1 MVASLKGWHWPI
13 RNAKSE
19 LKSLVFQAERFKAGV
34 KPQEEVLKRV
44 TERVLSE
51 YPHVTPLPI
60 YSRHEGEVKLS
71 RGAFDMLFPSMLA
84 DVKKESSPGMPFM
97 VLGCVDNGNVLTK
110 YPTQLKE
117 AVWERLMLLSFSDCE
132 NMNAVQLVQSGAVD
146 PVRIFVKNEPHSE
159 LKVRQG
165 RMRLISSV
173 SLIDQLVERIL
184 LSQQNKTEI
193 DLWDSIPSKPG
204 LGLNDEGLTKLWRT
218 VKSWEGK
225 IFEADISGWDFGL
238 QLWEMQWESD
248 VRAELADMAG
258 TIYHKAL
265 RNRVWCEANSLFV
278 LSNGRLIA
286 QTVPGKRCSGSYN
299 TSAGNSRCRVML
311 GYLVGSKQI
320 MAMGDDSVEVGVAE
334 AAGEYE
340 KMGHIIKTFS
350 ESKDAFEFCS
360 TKIYERDGQVVGEPV
375 NWSRTFYRL
384 LWATDGFDVRLNQF
398 KFEMRHSPYLQ
409 PCINLLQKIG
419 WGSSNHVE
427 EAASKEGSEEEKCA

>member
-1 MVASLKGWHWPI
+1 MVTALKGWHWPI

-19 LKSLVFQAERFKAGV
+19 LRSLVFQAERFKVGV
-34 KPQEEVLKRV
+34 KPHDEELKRV
-44 TERVLSE
+44 TKRMLQE
-51 YPHVTPLPI
+51 YPHVPPLPI

-71 RGAFDMLFPSMLA
+71 RGAFDMLYPSMLN

-97 VLGCVDNGNVLTK
+97 VLGCADNGNVLDK
-110 YPTQLKE
+110 YPEQLKS
-117 AVWERLMLLSFSDCE
+117 AVWERLMLLSFNEYE
-132 NMNAVQLVQSGAVD
+132 NLNAVQLVESGAVD
-146 PVRIFVKNEPHSE
+146 PVRIFVKNEPHPE
-159 LKVRQG
+159 LKVKQG

-173 SLIDQLVERIL
+173 SLIDQIVERIL
-184 LSQQNKTEI
+184 LSQQNKEEI
-193 DLWDSIPSKPG
+193 DSWSSIPSKPG
-204 LGLNDEGLTKLWRT
+204 LGLNDEGLAKLWRT
-218 VKSWEGK
+218 VRSWDGN

-238 QLWEMQWESD
+238 QAWEMLWESD
-248 VRAELADMAG
+248 TRAELAGMAG
-258 TIYHKAL
+258 TIYHRAI
-265 RNRVWCEANSLFV
+265 RNRTWCEANSLFV
-278 LSNGRLIA
+278 LSDGRLIA

-311 GYLVGSKQI
+311 GYLVGSEQI

-334 AAGEYE
+334 AAGKYE
-340 KMGHIIKTFS
+340 EMGHIIKTFS

-360 TKIYERDGQVVGEPV
+360 TKIYEKNGTVIGEPV

-409 PCINLLQKIG
+409 PCINLLLRIG

-427 EAASKEGSEEEKCA
+427 EAAAKAAESSGEK